1 MGRISIFERDVDALF
16 GVGAL
21 FTARGFSYPTIKA
34 LVLAGIDAPM
44 SSAWGVRP
52 AEDMTSLD
60 SCLLGTNTSP
70 YL

>member
-21 FTARGFSYPTIKA
+21 STARGFSYPTIKA
-34 LVLAGIDAPM
+34 PVLAGIDAPYVLGM
-44 SSAWGVRP
+44 RCSPSRGH
-52 AEDMTSLD
+52 DLSD